1 MLATT
6 NKEIM
11 TTALSYNDNRFISAT
26 PIFGVAEI
34 NNKSKEKQAKLK
46 NAPLIG
52 SIIGTGISTAFA
64 ISQTKQSKNLLNRIL
79 KTDFANTKNIFI
91 IALGSIIGGFAG
103 GMIEDK
109 GKNKWKKLKEAN
121 FQLLSNVAFPLLF
134 LTLFKKANTKLTE
147 KANKAVK
154 NISNFISVFGGVAVG
169 AVIGSGIANKINSS
183 ISPQEEHKRNLGVKD
198 FLIHVDDL
206 PVALAFA
213 GIPYIDKLIP
223 FILVSRGYDVGKQ

>member
-11 TTALSYNDNRFISAT
+11 TKALSYNYNRFISAT
-26 PIFGVAEI
+26 PVFGVTEI
-34 NNKSKEKQAKLK
+34 DEQSKEKKAKLK

-52 SIIGTGISTAFA
+52 SIIGTGISTTFA

-103 GMIEDK
+103 GIIEDK
-109 GKNKWKKLKEAN
+109 GRNKRAKLKEAS

-134 LTLFKKANTKLTE
+134 LSLFKNANAKLTE
-147 KANKAVK
+147 KSSKIIK
-154 NISNFISVFGGVAVG
+154 NIGNFISVFGGVAIG
-169 AVIGSGIANKINSS
+169 AFIGSNIANKINSS
-183 ISPQEEHKRNLGVKD
+183 ISPKEEHKRKLGVKD